1 MAKINRQKLAK
12 GTFLKSD
19 KINEFVNATKDAVN
33 NGTLDEDNI
42 PFVAPTRLVFNTR
55 CLKRDP
61 DAPTTLYAQLA
72 GDLGAWETAGPLI
85 PTTGYD
91 ISLFQHFLFTLP
103 EPQENFDQ
111 DGIQNKNTKN
121 YTLSELVIQADNL
134 HNPAAQVADLDND
147 YHTNSLSATDAM
159 NVTVTIHRKTPSS
172 KSGTYYWEEQIGKW
186 EIPSTIFL
194 DGSLS
199 RNPYI
204 FEDLNIKLAPDS
216 IYLLSLAFPT
226 KNFTVDG
233 AGVDF
238 GDLFSI
244 DNVQVSLTFLSELR
258 GDDFVFEDRG
268 GGTVTAQN
276 YPPDQT
282 LQTVI
287 TTTDIVANS
296 QITEASIQNNLE
308 ALDDA
313 AHRKLVGS
321 YDDHGNKPNQ
331 NQLLGYSYGVQ
342 QVPLFNNNDMLYNW
356 SHHATGPAHARATA
370 HGFSTSSWQY
380 PYSGNP
386 FPIYEPIVIAAERRV
401 YSVADRK
408 FIPIHSPFLIH
419 HILLTYWTGSPFFV
433 NTSRC
438 EDPNTKFKVGVILH
452 TVGRGDNIARHQ
464 IAEAEFQPTQGVDAR
479 TGQSLIVDQA
489 YWLEQQNV
497 NYFYNQTKETCGFT
511 MQIPTNHGTTPD
523 KQGKGYT
530 TTGVPIFA
538 GRGEYGPS
546 AGPTQ
551 RTSLFRRTQDDTLVN
566 YTQGQEQM
574 LEVIL
579 KIENLVDGV
588 SLNFPSNGT
597 IPPES
602 YDSSIKLQQ
611 PGAML
616 YLVGKTPLQ
625 NPRW

>member
-12 GTFLKSD
+12 GTFLKSN
-19 KINEFVNATKDAVN
+19 KINEFVNEVKNAVN
-33 NGTLDEDNI
+33 SGELDENNI
-42 PFVAPTRLVFNTR
+42 PFVAPTRLVFNSR

-61 DAPTTLYAQLA
+61 DAPTTLYANLK
-72 GDLGAWETAGPLI
+72 GDMGAWETAGILL
-85 PTTGYD
+85 PTDGYD

-103 EPQENFDQ
+103 EPQENFDT
-111 DGIQNKNTKN
+111 DGIQNQNTKN
-121 YTLSELVIQADNL
+121 YTLSEVAIQADNL

-159 NVTVTIHRKTPSS
+159 NITVTIHRKTPSS
-172 KSGTYYWEEQIGKW
+172 KSDTYYWEEEIGKW
-186 EIPSTIFL
+186 EIPASVFL

-199 RNPYI
+199 RNPYL

-226 KNFTVDG
+226 KEFTVDG
-233 AGVDF
+233 AAATF

-258 GDDFVFEDRG
+258 SGDVVIEDRG
-268 GGTVTAQN
+268 AGTTTAQN
-276 YPPDQT
+276 YPADQT
-282 LQTVI
+282 NETVI

-296 QITEASIQNNLE
+296 EITEASIQDNLE

-313 AHRKLVGS
+313 AHRKLVGG
-321 YDDHGNKPNQ
+321 YDDHGNKPNMS
-331 NQLLGYSYGVQ
+331 QLLGFSYGVQ
-342 QVPLFNNNDMLYNW
+342 QVPLFNNNDMLFNW
-356 SHHATGPAHARATA
+356 ERHVPGGPAHAQAQA
-370 HGFSTSSWQY
+370 FGFSSSTWQY
-380 PYSGNP
+380 PYNGDP
-386 FPIYEPIVIAAERRV
+386 FPIYEPIATAVGERKV

-408 FIPIHSPFLIH
+408 FIPIHSPFMIH
-419 HILLTYWTGSPFFV
+419 HILLTYWTGTPIFLDT
-433 NTSRC
+433 NRC
-438 EDPNTKFKVGVILH
+438 ENINTKFKVAVILH
-452 TVGRGDNIARHQ
+452 TVGRGDTIARHQ
-464 IAEAEFQPTQGVDAR
+464 IAEAEFQPTTGTDAR
-479 TGQSLIVDQA
+479 TGQNIIVDEA

-497 NYFYNQTKETCGFT
+497 NYFTNQTKERCGFT
-511 MQIPTNHGTTPD
+511 VQIPTNHGTTAD

-530 TTGVPIFA
+530 TTGVPIFV

-588 SLNFPSNGT
+588 SLNYRQDGS
-597 IPPES
+597 IDD
-602 YDSSIKLQQ
+602 YDTSIKLQQ

-616 YLVGKTPLQ
+616 YLIGKTPLQ